1 MNTSYIK
8 ITIQNSMMADSRH
21 RYKTFKI
28 EKKLSESRNKNWN
41 PEKYF
46 SVKKNHMKSRK
57 KLWNREKQFKIKKNI
72 SESRKKI

>member
-1 MNTSYIK
+1 
-8 ITIQNSMMADSRH
+8 MMANSCH

-46 SVKKNHMKSRK
+46 SVKKKPYEIEK
-57 KLWNREKQFKIKKNI
+57 KIM
-72 SESRKKI
+72 ESRKTI